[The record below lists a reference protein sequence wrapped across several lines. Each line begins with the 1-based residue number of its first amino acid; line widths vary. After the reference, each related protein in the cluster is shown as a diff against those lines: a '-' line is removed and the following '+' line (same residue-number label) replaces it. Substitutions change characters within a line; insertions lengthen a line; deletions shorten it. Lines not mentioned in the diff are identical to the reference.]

1 MLDRGNII
9 ESAFLK
15 LGEVGQIYS
24 DNRTEQYEVAGK
36 LLDNIL
42 ETVALDTDF
51 LFNATTVNLNKNIN
65 SSNDFGEYRYNIPN
79 DFLTLVRYSD
89 NMKFE
94 GEFIYSTN
102 ESLNITYCRKI
113 AIEEYPQYMK
123 NYLIYKLS
131 VELCNTY
138 SAYSDKLSA
147 MHGYLSD
154 ERTKIMNNEGLVIS
168 HLNGG

>member
-65 SSNDFGEYRYNIPN
+65 STNDFGEYRYNIPN
-79 DFLTLVRYSD
+79 DFLTIIRYSD

-102 ESLNITYCRKI
+102 ENLNITYCRKI

-147 MHGYLSD
+147 MHWYLSD

>member
-51 LFNATTVNLNKNIN
+51 LFNAVTVKLDKNIN
-65 SSNDFGEYRYNIPN
+65 SKNDFDEYRYNILN
-79 DFLTLVRYSD
+79 DFLVLIRYSD
-89 NMKFE
+89 NMKLE

-102 ESLNITYCRKI
+102 DSLNITYCRKI
-113 AIEEYPQYMK
+113 AIGEYPAYMK
-123 NYLIYKLS
+123 NYLILKLA

-138 SAYSDKLSA
+138 SAYEHKLNTI
-147 MHGYLSD
+147 HGYLSD
-154 ERTKIMNNEGLVIS
+154 EKIKIMNNEGLVIS

>member
-65 SSNDFGEYRYNIPN
+65 STNDFDEYRYNIPN
-79 DFLTLVRYSD
+79 DFLTIIRYSD

-138 SAYSDKLSA
+138 SAYSDKLST

-154 ERTKIMNNEGLVIS
+154 ERAKIMNNEGLVIS

>member
-79 DFLTLVRYSD
+79 DFLTIIRYSD

-102 ESLNITYCRKI
+102 ASLNITYCRKI

-138 SAYSDKLSA
+138 SAYSDKLTT

-154 ERTKIMNNEGLVIS
+154 EKSKIMNNEGLVIS

>member
-51 LFNATTVNLNKNIN
+51 LFNATTVILNKNIN
-65 SSNDFGEYRYNIPN
+65 STNDFGEYRYNIPN
-79 DFLTLVRYSD
+79 DFLALIRYSD

-102 ESLNITYCRKI
+102 ENLNITYCRKI
-113 AIEEYPQYMK
+113 TIEEYPAYMK
-123 NYLIYKLS
+123 NYLILKLA

-138 SAYSDKLSA
+138 SAYSDKLSTI
-147 MHGYLSD
+147 HGYLSD
-154 ERTKIMNNEGLVIS
+154 EMIKIKNNEGLVIS

>member
-65 SSNDFGEYRYNIPN
+65 STNDFGEYRYNIPN
-79 DFLTLVRYSD
+79 DFLTIIRYSD

-102 ESLNITYCRKI
+102 ENLNITYCRKI
-113 AIEEYPQYMK
+113 AIEEYPSYMK
-123 NYLIYKLS
+123 NYLILKLS

-138 SAYSDKLSA
+138 SAYSDKLNI

-154 ERTKIMNNEGLVIS
+154 EKTKILNNEGLVIS

>member
-65 SSNDFGEYRYNIPN
+65 STNDFDEYRYNIPN
-79 DFLTLVRYSD
+79 DFLTIIRYSD

-147 MHGYLSD
+147 MHGHLSD

>member
-51 LFNATTVNLNKNIN
+51 LFNATTVSLNKNIN

-79 DFLTLVRYSD
+79 DFLTIIRYSD

-102 ESLNITYCRKI
+102 ENLNITYCRKI
-113 AIEEYPQYMK
+113 AIEEYPSYMK
-123 NYLIYKLS
+123 NYLILKLS

-138 SAYSDKLSA
+138 SAYSDKLNI
-147 MHGYLSD
+147 MHRYLSD
-154 ERTKIMNNEGLVIS
+154 EKIKILNNEGLVIS

>member
-102 ESLNITYCRKI
+102 ENLNITYCRKI

-123 NYLIYKLS
+123 RYLIYELA

-138 SAYSDKLSA
+138 SAYENKLNT

-154 ERTKIMNNEGLVIS
+154 EKIKIMNNEGLVIS

>member
-79 DFLTLVRYSD
+79 DFLTIIRYSD

-102 ESLNITYCRKI
+102 DSLNITYCRKI

-138 SAYSDKLSA
+138 SAYSDKLST

-154 ERTKIMNNEGLVIS
+154 ERRKIMNNEGLVIS

>member
-1 MLDRGNII
+1 MLDKGNII
-9 ESAFLK
+9 ELAFLK

-42 ETVALDTDF
+42 DTVALDTDF
-51 LFNATTVNLNKNIN
+51 SFNAVTVNLDKNIN
-65 SSNDFGEYRYNIPN
+65 SKNDFDEYRYNIPN
-79 DFLTLVRYSD
+79 DFLVLIRYSD
-89 NMKFE
+89 NMKLE

-102 ESLNITYCRKI
+102 DSLNITYCRNI

-123 NYLIYKLS
+123 NYLILKLA

-138 SAYSDKLSA
+138 SAYENKLSIVQ
-147 MHGYLSD
+147 GSLSD
-154 ERTKIMNNEGLVIS
+154 EKIKIMNNEGLVIS

>member
-65 SSNDFGEYRYNIPN
+65 STNDFNEYRYNIPN
-79 DFLTLVRYSD
+79 DFLTIIRYSD

-138 SAYSDKLSA
+138 SAYSDKLTT

>member
-65 SSNDFGEYRYNIPN
+65 STNDFGEYRYNIPN
-79 DFLTLVRYSD
+79 DFLTIIRYSD

-102 ESLNITYCRKI
+102 ENLNITYCRKI

-138 SAYSDKLSA
+138 SAYSDKLST

>member
-1 MLDRGNII
+1 MLDRGNMI

-79 DFLTLVRYSD
+79 DFLTIIRYSD

-102 ESLNITYCRKI
+102 DSLNITYCRKI

-147 MHGYLSD
+147 MHWYLSD

>member
-65 SSNDFGEYRYNIPN
+65 STNDFGEYRYNIPN
-79 DFLTLVRYSD
+79 DFLTIIRYSD

-102 ESLNITYCRKI
+102 ASLNITYCRKI

-138 SAYSDKLSA
+138 SAYSDKLNT

-154 ERTKIMNNEGLVIS
+154 EKTKIMNNEGLVIS

>member
-15 LGEVGQIYS
+15 LGEIGQIYS

-102 ESLNITYCRKI
+102 ENLNITYCRKI

-138 SAYSDKLSA
+138 SAYSDKLST

>member
-79 DFLTLVRYSD
+79 DFLTIIRYSD

-102 ESLNITYCRKI
+102 ENLNITYCRKI
-113 AIEEYPQYMK
+113 ELK
-123 NYLIYKLS
+123 NTRS
-131 VELCNTY
+131 TW
-138 SAYSDKLSA
+138 
-147 MHGYLSD
+147 
-154 ERTKIMNNEGLVIS
+154 KII
-168 HLNGG
+168 